1 MLLTRQYDRV
11 RAVTYAET
19 WALARNP
26 LFINFTGQGG
36 DLHRRHCLQDAVP

>member
-36 DLHRRHCLQDAVP
+36 DCTNFASQALLA